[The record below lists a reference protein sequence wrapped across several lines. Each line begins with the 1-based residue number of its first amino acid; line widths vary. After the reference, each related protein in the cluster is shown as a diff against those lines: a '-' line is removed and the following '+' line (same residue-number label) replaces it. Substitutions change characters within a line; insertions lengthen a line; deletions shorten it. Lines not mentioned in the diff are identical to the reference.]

1 MKRISFVVVLALIS
15 AVPALQAIAD
25 PVPLDGRH
33 HYIGALHEHSG
44 YSDGFA
50 GSQPRDYYA
59 SAKGYGIDFLGSGE
73 HSDSADLPMVFSE
86 SCLDPGIADCAL
98 ADDDNPADSFRKWD
112 ATLEQ
117 AREASDEDF
126 TGFRGFEW
134 TSDRFGHINV
144 YLSRNDANAKADGGY
159 GAMETFWNWFQRD
172 PILDGGADGVA
183 TFNHPGD
190 KKLDATDPGYNW
202 NDFAYVPEADNR
214 MVGIEVYN
222 GTKDFAVL
230 SRPYYTRALDKGW
243 HVGAIGAEDKGH
255 DPEDGNGDLNNPGTD
270 TNNWGGP
277 AWAKTVMIATDQTEA
292 GLREAMMSRRFYAVL
307 DNTIR
312 MDLNAGGHPMGSRIT
327 RPEGSTIE
335 LSLDVWQEAALGAPQ
350 ELAAVEVVTN
360 GGSLEGDRVV
370 STTLGTKR
378 AGEEGPDL
386 TLPIT
391 VEGSERY
398 YFVRVLDAAGKAWA
412 YSSPVWISSATPQ
425 SGEWLAGDLHIHTT
439 YSHDAY
445 GGPTDTNTGPDEA
458 YTLGHSVTS
467 QFQVA
472 ASRGLDYLAIT
483 DHNDIRS
490 QHDIGWEA
498 AKDVGI
504 VPIAAYESSIRGH
517 AQYLGVASCYA
528 STGPYAGTDCGEHGD
543 TSAVGINATAT
554 SIRGDG
560 GLFQINHPYDDT
572 NDEVASSWRYDMDV
586 VPESVEVWNIPRPYQ
601 PPFPSASNQDANTRY
616 WERFLD
622 AGHQV
627 AVTGGSDNHYLAT
640 TPVQGAGQPTTWVFA
655 TDRTQEAIIAAIEA
669 GHTFVSHQPPNAGG
683 PLVFLEAD
691 SDGDGVYESIV
702 GDTVPAGSAF
712 RARVV
717 GAPGSILRAYSNGG
731 AQVGLDG
738 IVVLPDQEFPVTP
751 AAGSTWIRVEISE
764 PDGEAERRQI
774 CNEQLGEQTTYC
786 RNKVATLAMTSAI
799 YIHQP
804 VPDTPGAVAFL

>member
-15 AVPALQAIAD
+15 AVPALRAIAD
-25 PVPLDGRH
+25 PVPLDGLH
-33 HYIGALHEHSG
+33 HFIGALHEHSG

-50 GSQPRDYYA
+50 GSQPRDYYS

-73 HSDSADLPMVFSE
+73 HSDSADVPTVFSE
-86 SCLDPGIADCAL
+86 TCLDPGIAECAL
-98 ADDDNPADSFRKWD
+98 ADDENPADSFRKWD

-117 AREASDEDF
+117 ARAASDEDGDF

-144 YLSRNDANAKADGGY
+144 YFSSNDANAKADGGY
-159 GAMETFWNWFQRD
+159 GVMESFYNWFSRD
-172 PILDGGADGVA
+172 PLLDGGADGLA
-183 TFNHPGD
+183 TFNHPNA
-190 KKLDATDPGYNW
+190 KKLSDSDPGINW
-202 NDFAYVPEADNR
+202 NDFAYVPSADAR

-222 GTKDFAVL
+222 DNDDFDQFYAH
-230 SRPYYTRALDKGW
+230 ALDKGW
-243 HVGAIGAEDKGH
+243 HVGAIGAEDLGH
-255 DPEDGNGDLNNPGTD
+255 RPVDGDGLGDD
-270 TNNWGGP
+270 DWGGP
-277 AWAKTVMIATDQTEA
+277 KWAKTVLIATDKTEA
-292 GLREAMMSRRFYAVL
+292 GLREAMSARRFYAVR

-312 MDLNAGGHPMGSRIT
+312 MDFRADGHMMGSRIA
-327 RPEGSTIE
+327 RPQGDTVG
-335 LSLDVWQEAALGAPQ
+335 LVFNVWQEALGSAVSQPLDRI
-350 ELAAVEVVTN
+350 ELVTN
-360 GGSLEGDRVV
+360 EGVIADSAPITEEEGD
-370 STTLGTKR
+370 
-378 AGEEGPDL
+378 DL
-386 TLPIT
+386 TFDAPVT
-391 VEGSERY
+391 AAETY
-398 YFVRVLDAAGKAWA
+398 YFVRIIGTDQEPLA
-412 YSSPVWISSATPQ
+412 YSSPVWISRSIA
-425 SGEWLAGDLHIHTT
+425 SGGEWLAGDLHIHTT

-445 GGPTDTNTGPDEA
+445 GGPTDDNTGPEEA

-490 QHDIGWEA
+490 QHDAGWEA

-517 AQYLGVASCYA
+517 AQYLGVTSCYA
-528 STGPYAGTDCGEHGD
+528 SSGPYAGTDCGDHGD
-543 TSAVGINATAT
+543 TSAEGINATAT

-586 VPESVEVWNIPRPYQ
+586 IPESMEVWNIPRPYQ
-601 PPFPSASNQDANTRY
+601 PPFPSGSNQDANTRY

-640 TPVQGAGQPTTWVFA
+640 TPAQGAGQPTTWVFA
-655 TDRTQEAIIAAIEA
+655 TDRSQEAIIAGIEA

-683 PLVFLEAD
+683 PQVFLEAD
-691 SDGDGVYESIV
+691 SDNDGIYESIV

-717 GAPGSILRAYSNGG
+717 GAPGSTLRAFTNGG
-731 AQVGLDG
+731 VQVGLDG
-738 IVVLPDQEFPVTP
+738 IVTLPDQELPVTP
-751 AAGSTWIRVEISE
+751 AAESTWIRVEISV
-764 PDGEAERRQI
+764 PDGQAERKQI
-774 CNEQLGEQTTYC
+774 CDEQLGEQTTYC
-786 RNKVATLAMTSAI
+786 RNKLGTLAMTSAI
-799 YIHQP
+799 YIQQP
-804 VPDTPGAVAFL
+804 LPESPGTVAFL